1 MNSSPTQAK
10 VGGKK
15 LLHIEF
21 LRIVAIWLV
30 LFNHTGGMGYF
41 LFASN
46 LDSIFFPIYIFL
58 SVLDAIDIPLF
69 FMISGALLLGKEE
82 SIADIYKK
90 RVVRFV
96 IILLAASVVYYF
108 YNWRFNGHSLSL
120 KGFWTA
126 FYGSNVSIPLW
137 YLYSY
142 IGLLM
147 MLPLLRKMVRGM
159 VSKDYL
165 YLFCCY
171 FLLVGILP
179 TVEYLL
185 GQGTLSLS
193 SDFSAPLLT
202 TYNLFYFI
210 MGYYFEKVM
219 DDSRLNKKA
228 LLFGGVLSV
237 LAIAAS
243 CCMIMYQARVTG
255 VLSETE
261 SHGFHGR
268 LIAIP
273 AFTVYTAAKYYF
285 QNHKL
290 RPMVQRIITT
300 VGSTAFGVYLLQGM
314 ILPRTEFVYHY
325 FSPIVKAMP
334 ACFIWVTTACATGTI
349 LTLILKKVPIIKNFL

>member
-1 MNSSPTQAK
+1 MNTSSTPVK
-10 VGGKK
+10 VGQKK

-21 LRIVAIWLV
+21 LRIIAIWLV

-46 LDSIFFPIYIFL
+46 LDSAFFPIYIFL

-69 FMISGALLLGKEE
+69 FMISGALLLGKVE
-82 SIADIYKK
+82 SIADVYRK
-90 RVVRFV
+90 RVLRFA
-96 IILLAASVVYYF
+96 IILLFTSVVYYF
-108 YNWRFNGHSLSL
+108 YNWRFNGHSLTL
-120 KGFWTA
+120 KGFWTG
-126 FYGSNVSIPLW
+126 FYGSNVSVALW

-147 MLPLLRKMVRGM
+147 MLPLLRKMVSSM
-159 VSKDYL
+159 VSKDYR

-171 FLLVGILP
+171 FLLVGVLP
-179 TVEYLL
+179 TIEYLFS
-185 GQGTLSLS
+185 QGSLSLS

-210 MGYYFEKVM
+210 MGYYFEKIM
-219 DDSRLNKKA
+219 DDSQINKKV
-228 LLFGGVLSV
+228 LLIGFALSV
-237 LAIAAS
+237 LAISIS
-243 CCMIMYQARVTG
+243 CYMIMYQARITG

-273 AFTVYTAAKYYF
+273 TFTVYISAKHFF
-285 QNHKL
+285 QNHKISL
-290 RPMVQRIITT
+290 PLQKIITT

-314 ILPRTEFVYHY
+314 LLPRTEFVYHY
-325 FSPIVKAMP
+325 FSPVIKALP
-334 ACFIWVTTACATGTI
+334 ACFVWVTTACLIGTI
-349 LTLILKKVPIIKNFL
+349 LTLVLKKIPIVKNFL